1 MGGGEIKLKKAL
13 LIFCLLLLPAT
24 NLFSQQR
31 EFQKL
36 IGPYLGQ
43 KPPGNIPELFAS
55 GIISKKGSDEWG
67 LAVNENWTEIFFS
80 RSEND
85 KASIYHLE
93 RQSGIWTKPKLA
105 EFSGRYDDSH
115 PVFADEG
122 FRLFFGSKR
131 PCPGS
136 KTVLKLWFSE
146 KKNGE
151 WITPQS
157 LGKPFTDQTVHAASV
172 SPDGNIYATGLV
184 VFEKGD
190 FGYKPQ
196 HKLLPDISGSQP
208 AISPD
213 GSYIVFSNRG
223 KDGFGGNDLYVIFKK
238 DDKTWDT
245 PINLG
250 KNINTKS
257 VESSPTISRDGKF
270 IFFSRNG
277 DIWWVS
283 SKVIEELRSKNK

>member
-1 MGGGEIKLKKAL
+1 MGGGKIKLKKAL

-24 NLFSQQR
+24 NLFSQQK

-172 SPDGNIYATGLV
+172 SPDGNIYATG
-184 VFEKGD
+184 
-190 FGYKPQ
+190 
-196 HKLLPDISGSQP
+196 
-208 AISPD
+208 
-213 GSYIVFSNRG
+213 
-223 KDGFGGNDLYVIFKK
+223 
-238 DDKTWDT
+238 
-245 PINLG
+245 
-250 KNINTKS
+250 
-257 VESSPTISRDGKF
+257 
-270 IFFSRNG
+270 
-277 DIWWVS
+277 
-283 SKVIEELRSKNK
+283 

>member
-1 MGGGEIKLKKAL
+1 MGGGKIKLKKAL

-24 NLFSQQR
+24 NLFSQQK